1 MNEGLPALPERGAWG
16 HAIGP
21 WQEQV
26 LARIGP
32 LPLRFARAEDE
43 LLAEVLRVH
52 GVLLGHLARFGGAP
66 AAEAADERVTP
77 ALLAEQIAAAEAAAL
92 EAGVDLPLPRLV
104 ARCRLAP
111 DERDLLLLAVAR
123 AVAPG
128 TGQLVAAAHG
138 APERDIPT
146 VALAL
151 ALLSGD
157 PLLTAPSPRLF
168 GEHSRLLR
176 EGLLHLVAP
185 SGRPSDL
192 LIDRLIL
199 PDAAL
204 VSYLSGHMDVAEPL
218 VGLAEL
224 VRAPR
229 TLVDLV
235 ADEDVRRRLEEIAV
249 SLDRY
254 LALPEAGE
262 TINGDGR
269 PRLGGVL
276 ALLTGP
282 IGCGKTLAAEAI
294 AGSAGRPVL
303 RVSAAHV
310 AAARD
315 PAAVLDA
322 VFSQAALF
330 DAVICLRGAEVLLSE
345 ARAPLETLLSRSR
358 RHRGLTVLTTSEP
371 GRLAPELGP
380 HLVFEIDLPRPDA
393 ALREQI
399 WEAHLP
405 PEVPLDGAPRLNE
418 LAYQYELTGSQVRN
432 AVVSA
437 YFKAAKR
444 RRPTIVLDSDDLTSA
459 AREQLATRLEGV
471 VAQRGSKQGLDSI
484 VLPEDTE
491 RNVREFLDACRH
503 RTAVLNEW
511 GFGRRL
517 STGKGIVAL
526 FDGEPG
532 TGKTYCAELLAN
544 ELGLVLQVVA
554 IPQVI
559 SKWVGETEKNI
570 ERLFSHARAQNTL
583 LMFDE
588 ADSLFGTRVKVERSM
603 DRFSNME
610 VNQLLQEID
619 RFEGIVILTTNLESS
634 MDRAFKRRVG
644 FHVKFPLPDARVRA
658 GIWRVLVPPE
668 APIADDVDF
677 EELAE
682 RFELPGGHIKN
693 ILVRAA
699 YRARARGA
707 ILTMDLLEEVAE
719 DECRAAG
726 KLFRRAGAESFE
738 P

>member
-1 MNEGLPALPERGAWG
+1 MDEAMVPGRGAWG
-16 HAIGP
+16 QALGP

-26 LARIGP
+26 LARLGAP
-32 LPLRFARAEDE
+32 PLRFARAEDQ
-43 LLAEVLRVH
+43 LLAEVLRIH
-52 GVLLGHLARFGGAP
+52 GLLLGHLARFDGVPQPLAALDGGL
-66 AAEAADERVTP
+66 TP
-77 ALLAEQIAAAEAAAL
+77 AGLAEEIRQAEAAARA
-92 EAGVDLPLPRLV
+92 EGVDLPLPRLV
-104 ARCRLAP
+104 ERFCLTP
-111 DERDLLLLAVAR
+111 EERDVLLLAVAR

-138 APERDIPT
+138 APERDIPS

-151 ALLSGD
+151 ALRSGD
-157 PLLTAPSPRLF
+157 PLLTPPVPRLF
-168 GEHSRLLR
+168 GQDGRLVR
-176 EGLLHLVAP
+176 EGLIHLVVP
-185 SGRPSDL
+185 TGRPTDL
-192 LIDRLIL
+192 LIDRLIV
-199 PDAAL
+199 PGNAV
-204 VSYLSGHMDVAEPL
+204 VSLLAGHMDVAEPL
-218 VGLAEL
+218 VGVAEL

-229 TLVDLV
+229 TLLHLV
-235 ADEDVRRRLEEIAV
+235 AEEEVQRRLEEIAIA
-249 SLDRY
+249 LDRY
-254 LALPEAGE
+254 LALPDAGE
-262 TINGDGR
+262 GESDGT

-282 IGCGKTLAAEAI
+282 VGCGKSMAAEAV
-294 AGSAGRPVL
+294 AGTAGRPLL
-303 RVSAAHV
+303 RVSAAQL
-310 AAARD
+310 AAARE
-315 PAAVLDA
+315 PSALLDA
-322 VFSQAALF
+322 VFAQASLF
-330 DAVICLRGAEVLLSE
+330 DAVICLRGAEVLFAE
-345 ARAPLETLLSRSR
+345 ARAPLETLLTRSR
-358 RHRGLTVLTTSEP
+358 RHRGLTLLTTSEP

-380 HLVFEIDLPRPDA
+380 HLVFEVELPRPDA
-393 ALREQI
+393 ALREQM

-405 PEVPLDGAPRLNE
+405 PDVALAGAPRLNA
-418 LAYQYELTGSQVRN
+418 LAWQYELTGSQVRN

-437 YFKAAKR
+437 YFKAATR
-444 RRPTIVLDSDDLTSA
+444 RRGPIAIGGDDLDAA

-471 VAQRGSKQGLDSI
+471 VARRGSKQRLDAI

-491 RNVREFLDACRH
+491 RSVREFLDACRH

-554 IPQVI
+554 IPHVI

-668 APIADDVDF
+668 APLADDVDF
-677 EELAE
+677 EDLAE

-699 YRARARGA
+699 YRARARGE
-707 ILTMDLLEEVAE
+707 ILTMDLLEAVAE

-726 KLFRRAGAESFE
+726 KLFRRAGAGFSES
-738 P
+738 